1 MTNSSTAAAAQGTG
15 EAVVDDLYWR
25 DQYEAITEDDAFLRD
40 IVEGSDLPALMVA
53 LAAVTRD
60 FSLLRDDLRP
70 PQPPAE
76 ITGMPHGGM
85 SGEQQVQARELAF
98 AALKRV
104 RDEKLTGVGTLT
116 EAQAQD
122 ILTWITNAANPE
134 YHPMLMHD
142 MALVEGHGGK
152 PKWNFRD
159 IAVGRDFSVAVIGSG
174 VSGMAAAYR
183 LKQAGVPYT
192 VFEKGHSVGGT
203 WWKNTYPGVRLDTPN
218 YAYSFSFAQRDDW
231 PQQFSQG
238 PEIFE
243 YTRQVA
249 ERGGILDNIEFNTEV
264 TSADYDE
271 TTGLWNVDT
280 IDAGGRPAT
289 RLFNAVITA
298 VGQLDRPK
306 YPDVPGR
313 ESFAGIQMHSAEWD
327 NSVDVTGKRVAVI
340 GTGASAYQI
349 VPAIVDQVSA
359 LTVFQR
365 SSPWMLPTKGYYDD
379 MPDSVQWLV
388 RKLPH
393 YGQWLRFWQHWLG
406 VEGRQHT
413 AVAEPGWNRP
423 GSVSAVN
430 EKVRR
435 ELTELLASQYQDRP
449 DLLAKVTPNYIVGGK
464 RMLRDNGVW
473 AESLKKPQTTLV
485 TEGLDR
491 MVPEGIVTKDGVLH
505 EVDIIVYATGFQASD
520 FLEPLQITG
529 RKGADL
535 HEYWG
540 GDAKAFAGI
549 TVPNFPNLFMVAGPN
564 TGHVVNGS
572 LYSMIEYGVE
582 YILEAIRIIVEN
594 DLKGLDLKQEV
605 LDGFIEKLDAASAT
619 KAWGHPSVQ
628 TWYKNRFGRVS
639 QIWPYKVVDFWNIT
653 RTVNLDDYNQLA

>member
-1 MTNSSTAAAAQGTG
+1 VTNSTT
-15 EAVVDDLYWR
+15 EALQTREEHVVDDLYWR
-25 DQYEAITEDDAFLRD
+25 DRYEPIAEDDEFLQK
-40 IVEGSDLPALMVA
+40 IVDTSDLPALMVA
-53 LAAVTRD
+53 LAAVTKD
-60 FSLLRDDLRP
+60 FSLLREDLRP
-70 PQPPAE
+70 PQPPAD
-76 ITGMPHGGM
+76 IVGMPHGGM
-85 SGEQQVQARELAF
+85 SSEQQAQARELAF

-104 RDEKLTGVGTLT
+104 RDEQLTSVGLLT
-116 EAQAQD
+116 EAEADD
-122 ILTWITNAANPE
+122 ILTWITNEANPE

-142 MALVEGHGGK
+142 MALVEGKSGK
-152 PKWNFRD
+152 PKWDFKA
-159 IAVGRDFSVAVIGSG
+159 IALGRDFNVAVIGSG

-183 LKQAGVPYT
+183 LKQAGIPYT
-192 VFEKGHSVGGT
+192 VFEKGHTVGGT

-238 PEIFE
+238 SEIFE

-249 ERGGILDNIEFNTEV
+249 ERGGILGEIEFNTEV
-264 TSADYDE
+264 TSARYDE
-271 TTGLWNVDT
+271 ATGLWNVDI
-280 IDAGGRPAT
+280 IDASGRPVS
-289 RLFNAVITA
+289 RQFNAVLSA

-313 ESFAGIQMHSAEWD
+313 MDFAGIQMHSAEWD

-349 VPAIVDQVSA
+349 VPAIVDQVSS

-365 SSPWMLPTKGYYDD
+365 SSPWMLPTQGYYAD

-413 AVAEPGWNRP
+413 TVAEPGWDKP

-430 EKVRR
+430 AKWRQG
-435 ELTELLASQYQDRP
+435 LTDILAKQYQDRP
-449 DLLAKVTPNYIVGGK
+449 DLLAKVTPDYIVGGK

-473 AESLKKPQTTLV
+473 AESLKKPQSTLV
-485 TEGLDR
+485 TEGIDR
-491 MVPEGIVTKDGVLH
+491 MTPEGIITKDGVLH
-505 EVDIIVYATGFQASD
+505 EVDIIVYATGFQASE
-520 FLEPLQITG
+520 FLDPLKITG
-529 RKGADL
+529 LHGTDL

-540 GDAKAFAGI
+540 GDAKAFAGL
-549 TVPNFPNLFMVAGPN
+549 TVPNFPNLFIITGPN

-582 YILEAIRIIVEN
+582 YILESLRLIIEK
-594 DLKGLDLKQEV
+594 DLKALDLKQEV
-605 LDGFIEKLDAASAT
+605 LDEFVAGLDAGNAT
-619 KAWGHPSVQ
+619 KAWGHPSVH
-628 TWYKNRFGRVS
+628 TWYKNKFGRVS
-639 QIWPYKVVDFWNIT
+639 QIWPHPVLDFWKIT

>member
-1 MTNSSTAAAAQGTG
+1 VTNPTA
-15 EAVVDDLYWR
+15 EATQTRAESVVDDLYWR
-25 DQYEAITEDDAFLRD
+25 DSYEPITEDDAFLRT
-40 IVEGSDLPALMVA
+40 IVDTSDLPALMVA
-53 LAAVTRD
+53 LAAVTGD
-60 FSLLRDDLRP
+60 FSILRDDLRP
-70 PQPPAE
+70 PQPPVG
-76 ITGMPHGGM
+76 IVGQPHGGM
-85 SGEQQVQARELAF
+85 SPDQQSQARALAF
-98 AALKRV
+98 EALKRV
-104 RDEKLTGVGTLT
+104 RDEHLTRVGTLT
-116 EAQAQD
+116 EAQAGD

-142 MALVEGHGGK
+142 MALVEGKSGK
-152 PKWNFRD
+152 PAWDFSD
-159 IAVGRDFSVAVIGSG
+159 IALGREFNVAVIGSG

-183 LKQAGVPYT
+183 LKQAGIPYT
-192 VFEKGHSVGGT
+192 IFEKGHTVGGT

-238 PEIFE
+238 SEIFE

-264 TSADYDE
+264 TSATYDE
-271 TTGLWNVDT
+271 AAGLWNVDI
-280 IDAGGRPAT
+280 IDAGGRPIS
-289 RLFNAVITA
+289 RQFNAVLSA

-313 ESFAGIQMHSAEWD
+313 EDFAGIQMHSAEWD

-365 SSPWMLPTKGYYDD
+365 SSPWMLPTQGYYAD

-413 AVAEPGWNRP
+413 TVAEPGWEQP

-430 EKVRR
+430 AEWRQG
-435 ELTELLASQYQDRP
+435 LTEILAAQYQDRP
-449 DLLAKVTPNYIVGGK
+449 DLLAKVTPDYIVGGK

-473 AESLKKPQTTLV
+473 AESLKKPQSTLTTDGI
-485 TEGLDR
+485 ER
-491 MVPEGIVTKDGVLH
+491 MSPEGIITKDGVLH
-505 EVDIIVYATGFQASD
+505 EVDIIVYATGFQASE
-520 FLEPLQITG
+520 FLEPLKITG
-529 RKGADL
+529 VNGRDL

-540 GDAKAFAGI
+540 GDAKAFAGL
-549 TVPNFPNLFMVAGPN
+549 TVPHFPNLFIITGPN

-582 YILEAIRIIVEN
+582 YILESLRLIIEK
-594 DLKGLDLKQEV
+594 DLKALDLKQEV
-605 LDGFIEKLDAASAT
+605 LDEFVAGLDAANAT
-619 KAWGHPSVQ
+619 KAWGHPSVH
-628 TWYKNRFGRVS
+628 TWYKNKFGRVS
-639 QIWPYKVVDFWNIT
+639 QIWPHPVLDFWKIT

>member
-1 MTNSSTAAAAQGTG
+1 VTNSTT
-15 EAVVDDLYWR
+15 EAVQTREEHVVDDLYWR
-25 DQYEAITEDDAFLRD
+25 ERYEPISENDEFLQK
-40 IVEGSDLPALMVA
+40 IVDTSDLPALMVA
-53 LAAVTRD
+53 LAAVTKD
-60 FSLLRDDLRP
+60 FSILREELRP

-76 ITGMPHGGM
+76 IVGMPHGGM
-85 SGEQQVQARELAF
+85 SAEQQAQARGLAF
-98 AALKRV
+98 SALKRV
-104 RDEKLTGVGTLT
+104 RDEQLTSIGPLT
-116 EAQAQD
+116 EAQAED

-142 MALVEGHGGK
+142 MALVEGKSGK
-152 PKWNFRD
+152 PAWDFKD
-159 IAVGRDFSVAVIGSG
+159 IALGRDFSVAVIGSG

-192 VFEKGHSVGGT
+192 VFEKGHTVGGT

-238 PEIFE
+238 SEIFE

-249 ERGGILDNIEFNTEV
+249 ERGGILGEIEFNTEV
-264 TSADYDE
+264 TSATYDQ
-271 TTGLWNVDT
+271 TTGLWKVDI
-280 IDAGGRPAT
+280 IDASGRPVS
-289 RLFNAVITA
+289 RQFNAVLSA

-313 ESFAGIQMHSAEWD
+313 MDFAGIQMHSAEWD

-349 VPAIVDQVSA
+349 VPAIVDQVSS

-365 SSPWMLPTKGYYDD
+365 SSPWMLPTQGYYAD
-379 MPDSVQWLV
+379 MPGSVQWLV

-413 AVAEPGWNRP
+413 TVAEPGWDKP

-430 EKVRR
+430 AQWRQG
-435 ELTELLASQYQDRP
+435 LTEILARQYQDRP
-449 DLLAKVTPNYIVGGK
+449 DLLAKVTPDYIVGGK

-473 AESLKKPQTTLV
+473 AESLKKPQSTLV
-485 TEGLDR
+485 TEGIER
-491 MVPEGIVTKDGVLH
+491 MTPEGIVTKDGVLH
-505 EVDIIVYATGFQASD
+505 EVDIIVYATGFQASE
-520 FLEPLQITG
+520 FLEPLKITG
-529 RKGADL
+529 VHGTDL

-540 GDAKAFAGI
+540 GDAKAFAGL
-549 TVPNFPNLFMVAGPN
+549 TVPNFPNLFIITGPN

-582 YILEAIRIIVEN
+582 YILESLRLIIEN
-594 DLKGLDLKQEV
+594 DLKALDLKQEV
-605 LDGFIEKLDAASAT
+605 LDEFVAGLDAANAT
-619 KAWGHPSVQ
+619 KAWGHPSVH
-628 TWYKNRFGRVS
+628 TWYKNKFGRVS
-639 QIWPYKVVDFWNIT
+639 QIWPHPVLDFWKIT